1 MNTSEAEQATMR
13 VGAAVV
19 EISPPAGTPMAG
31 FAARTEPSTGV
42 HDPLSVRALAV
53 DDTCWITVDVCGL
66 HEDTCTR
73 IARGLPFMPERVAIT
88 ATHTH
93 AGPCV
98 MPGRLGGHD
107 PGLLEEIVVAC
118 HEAAE
123 TALASQQPATLQ
135 YGESRGVDIA
145 RNRRHPERAVD
156 PPVQV
161 ATFSDARGQVLAW
174 ILLYPCHPV
183 VLGPENR
190 LISGDYPAFTRSV
203 LEERSPGSVALFLPG
218 TAGDIN
224 SGHRADASYS
234 LSGSAGRTMEQAR
247 KIGEHVAA
255 SALGT
260 RLLPVFDSGS
270 GSGSDSGRTSAARRT
285 ISVAMNSRDAFSP
298 AELSRQWEAEAVS
311 ADPGR
316 RSLLNAWKQWAVDR
330 SPEEGMSWRAP
341 VSVFNWQG
349 LTLVGLPGEPFLAAA
364 EAIASEVDG
373 PVFVTGYTNGC
384 PGYFPSA
391 DEYDFG
397 GYEVE
402 DAHRYYGMPAPF
414 APGSAEALI
423 RAALELVGELQ

>member
-1 MNTSEAEQATMR
+1 MSTTQPRQAALR
-13 VGAAVV
+13 AGAAVV
-19 EISPPAGTPMAG
+19 EISPPPGTRMAG

-42 HDPLSVRALAV
+42 HDPLTVRALAV

-73 IARGLPFMPERVAIT
+73 IAHGLPLMPERVAIT

-98 MPGRLGGHD
+98 MPGRLGGAD
-107 PGLLEEIVVAC
+107 TAILETIVSAC

-123 TALASQQPATLQ
+123 AAVAAQQPATLH

-161 ATFSDARGQVLAW
+161 AKFSDATGQVLAW
-174 ILLYPCHPV
+174 IVLYPCHPV

-190 LISGDYPAFTRSV
+190 LISGDYPAFTRRV
-203 LEERSPGSVALFLPG
+203 LEDRAPGSVALFLPG

-224 SGHRADASYS
+224 SGHPADASYS

-255 SALGT
+255 SVLGT
-260 RLLPVFDSGS
+260 PLLPVC
-270 GSGSDSGRTSAARRT
+270 GSDSRVTSAARRT
-285 ISVAMNSRDAFSP
+285 ISVAMNSRDAASP
-298 AELSRQWEAEAVS
+298 AELGRQWEAEAES

-316 RSLLNAWKQWAVDR
+316 RSLLDAWRQWAMDR
-330 SPEEGMSWRAP
+330 SPEDCMSWDAP

-349 LTLVGLPGEPFLAAA
+349 LTLVGLPGEPFLAAT
-364 EAIASEVDG
+364 EAIASSIKG

-384 PGYFPSA
+384 PGYFPGA
-391 DEYDFG
+391 DEYGFG
-397 GYEVE
+397 GYEVD

-423 RAALELVGELQ
+423 QAALELVGGLQ

>member
-1 MNTSEAEQATMR
+1 MITIHRGPPTLR

-19 EISPPAGTPMAG
+19 EILPPSGTRMAG

-42 HDPLSVRALAV
+42 HDPLTVRALAV

-73 IARGLPFMPERVAIT
+73 IAHGLPFAPERVAIT

-107 PGLLEEIVVAC
+107 PALLESIVLAC

-123 TALASQQPATLQ
+123 TAVASQRLATLK
-135 YGESRGVDIA
+135 YGESRGVDVA

-161 ATFSDARGQVLAW
+161 ATFSDEAGEVIAW
-174 ILLYPCHPV
+174 LVLYPCHPV

-218 TAGDIN
+218 TAGNIN
-224 SGHRADASYS
+224 SGHPADASYS

-260 RLLPVFDSGS
+260 PLLPLSA
-270 GSGSDSGRTSAARRT
+270 SDSYSHSGVTSAARRT
-285 ISVAMNSRDAFSP
+285 IGVAMNSRDAVSP
-298 AELSRQWEAEAVS
+298 AELRRQWEAEAIS

-316 RSLLNAWKQWAVDR
+316 RSLLNSWKQWAMDR
-330 SPEEGMSWRAP
+330 SPDDEMSWDAP
-341 VSVFNWQG
+341 VTVFNWHG
-349 LTLVGLPGEPFLAAA
+349 LTLVGLPGEPFLATT
-364 EAIASEVDG
+364 EAIASGVKG

-384 PGYFPSA
+384 PGYFPTA

-414 APGSAEALI
+414 APGSAEVLIHTALT
-423 RAALELVGELQ
+423 LVGELQ

>member
-1 MNTSEAEQATMR
+1 MSTSQPQQAVLQ

-19 EISPPAGTPMAG
+19 EIFPPAGTPMAG
-31 FAARTEPSTGV
+31 FAARTQPSTGV
-42 HDPLSVRALAV
+42 HDPLTVRALAV

-73 IARGLPFMPERVAIT
+73 ISGSLPLTPERVAIT

-107 PGLLEEIVVAC
+107 PRLLEEIVLAC
-118 HEAAE
+118 REATEAAVG
-123 TALASQQPATLQ
+123 SQRPATLQ

-161 ATFSDARGQVLAW
+161 ASFNDASGEVVAW
-174 ILLYPCHPV
+174 IVLYPCHPV

-190 LISGDYPAFTRSV
+190 LISGDYPAFTRRV

-224 SGHRADASYS
+224 SGHPADASYT

-255 SALGT
+255 SVLGT
-260 RLLPVFDSGS
+260 RLLPI
-270 GSGSDSGRTSAARRT
+270 SAPGKTAVARRT
-285 ISVAMNSRDAFSP
+285 ISVAMKSRDAVSP

-316 RSLLNAWKQWAVDR
+316 RSLLNAWKQWAMDR
-330 SPEEGMSWRAP
+330 SPEEEMSWEAP

-349 LTLVGLPGEPFLAAA
+349 LTLVGLPGEPFLAAT
-364 EAIASEVDG
+364 EAVASSVEG

-384 PGYFPSA
+384 PGYFPAA

-423 RAALELVGELQ
+423 QTALELVGGLQ

>member
-1 MNTSEAEQATMR
+1 MSASHPGQAALQ

-73 IARGLPFMPERVAIT
+73 IADGLPLMPERVAIT

-107 PGLLEEIVVAC
+107 PRLLEEIVLTC
-118 HEAAE
+118 REAAK
-123 TALASQQPATLQ
+123 AAIASQRPATLQ
-135 YGESRGVDIA
+135 YGQSRGVDVA

-161 ATFSDARGQVLAW
+161 ATFSDASGQVLAW
-174 ILLYPCHPV
+174 IVLYPCHPV

-190 LISGDYPAFTRSV
+190 LISGDYPTFTRRV

-218 TAGDIN
+218 AAGDIN
-224 SGHRADASYS
+224 SGHPADASYS
-234 LSGSAGRTMEQAR
+234 LSGSASRTMEQAR
-247 KIGEHVAA
+247 TIGEHVAA
-255 SALGT
+255 SVLGT
-260 RLLPVFDSGS
+260 RLLPISAHGK
-270 GSGSDSGRTSAARRT
+270 TSAARRT
-285 ISVAMNSRDAFSP
+285 VSVAMDSRDAVSP

-316 RSLLNAWKQWAVDR
+316 RSLLNAWKQWAMDR
-330 SPEEGMSWRAP
+330 RPEEDMSWQAP
-341 VSVFNWQG
+341 VSVFTWQG
-349 LTLVGLPGEPFLAAA
+349 LTLVGLPGEPFLATS
-364 EAIASEVDG
+364 EAIASQVKG

-384 PGYFPSA
+384 PGYFPTA

-423 RAALELVGELQ
+423 QAALELVGGLQ

>member
-1 MNTSEAEQATMR
+1 MSTSHPGQAVLR

-19 EISPPAGTPMAG
+19 EIPTPAGTPMAG

-42 HDPLSVRALAV
+42 HDPLTVRALAV

-66 HEDTCTR
+66 HEDTCSR
-73 IARGLPFMPERVAIT
+73 IALGLPLMPERVAIT

-107 PGLLEEIVVAC
+107 PALLEEIVVAC
-118 HEAAE
+118 REAAE
-123 TALASQQPATLQ
+123 AAVASQQPATLQ

-161 ATFSDARGQVLAW
+161 ATFSDARGHVLAW
-174 ILLYPCHPV
+174 IVLYPCHPV
-183 VLGPENR
+183 ALGPENR
-190 LISGDYPAFTRSV
+190 LISADYPAFTRRV

-224 SGHRADASYS
+224 TGHPADASYT
-234 LSGSAGRTMEQAR
+234 LTGSVDRTIEQAR
-247 KIGEHVAA
+247 KFGEHVAA
-255 SALGT
+255 SVVGT
-260 RLLPVFDSGS
+260 AVLPV
-270 GSGSDSGRTSAARRT
+270 SDSGKTSAARRT
-285 ISVAMNSRDAFSP
+285 VSVAMNSRDAVSP

-316 RSLLNAWKQWAVDR
+316 RSLLNAWKQWAMDR
-330 SPEEGMSWRAP
+330 SPEEDMSWQAP
-341 VSVFNWQG
+341 VSVFTWQG

-373 PVFVTGYTNGC
+373 PVMVTGYTNGC
-384 PGYFPSA
+384 PGYFPTA

-414 APGSAEALI
+414 APGSAETLVQT
-423 RAALELVGELQ
+423 ALELIGGLQ

>member
-1 MNTSEAEQATMR
+1 MSASHPGQAALR

-19 EISPPAGTPMAG
+19 EISPPPGTPMAG

-42 HDPLSVRALAV
+42 HDPLTVRALAV

-66 HEDTCTR
+66 HEDTCAR
-73 IARGLPFMPERVAIT
+73 IAQGLPLMPERVAIT

-107 PGLLEEIVVAC
+107 PRLLEEIVLAC
-118 HEAAE
+118 REAVEAAI
-123 TALASQQPATLQ
+123 ASQQPATLH
-135 YGESRGVDIA
+135 YGESRGVDVA

-161 ATFSDARGQVLAW
+161 ATFNDEAGQVLAW
-174 ILLYPCHPV
+174 IVLYPCHPV

-190 LISGDYPAFTRSV
+190 LISGDYPAFTRNV

-224 SGHRADASYS
+224 SGHPADASYT

-247 KIGEHVAA
+247 KIGEHVAV

-260 RLLPVFDSGS
+260 RLLPI
-270 GSGSDSGRTSAARRT
+270 SDAAKTSAARRT
-285 ISVAMNSRDAFSP
+285 VSVAMDPRDAFSP
-298 AELSRQWEAEAVS
+298 AEMSRQWEAEAVS

-316 RSLLNAWKQWAVDR
+316 RSLLNAWKQWAVGR
-330 SPEEGMSWRAP
+330 NPEGDMSWQAP
-341 VSVFNWQG
+341 VSVFTWQG
-349 LTLVGLPGEPFLAAA
+349 LTLVGLPGEPFLATS
-364 EAIASEVDG
+364 EAIASRVKG

-384 PGYFPSA
+384 PGYFPAA

-423 RAALELVGELQ
+423 RAALALVGELK

>member
-1 MNTSEAEQATMR
+1 MSTPQAEQGVLR

-19 EISPPAGTPMAG
+19 GISPPAGTPMAG

-42 HDPLSVRALAV
+42 HDPLTVRALAV

-123 TALASQQPATLQ
+123 TALASQQPATLH

-161 ATFSDARGQVLAW
+161 ATFSDEAGQVLAW

-234 LSGSAGRTMEQAR
+234 LSGSTGRTMEQAR

-260 RLLPVFDSGS
+260 PLLPVFGS
-270 GSGSDSGRTSAARRT
+270 RETSAARRT
-285 ISVAMNSRDAFSP
+285 VGVAMNARDAVSP
-298 AELSRQWEAEAVS
+298 SALGRQWEAEAVS
-311 ADPGR
+311 AEPGR
-316 RSLLNAWKQWAVDR
+316 RSLLNTWKQWAMDR
-330 SPEEGMSWRAP
+330 GPDDKMSWRAP

-349 LTLVGLPGEPFLAAA
+349 LTLVGLPGEPFLAAT
-364 EAIASEVDG
+364 EAIASELEG

-414 APGSAEALI
+414 APGSAEALV
-423 RAALELVGELQ
+423 RAALELAGEPQ

>member
-1 MNTSEAEQATMR
+1 MSTSHPGQAALR

-42 HDPLSVRALAV
+42 HDPLTVRALAV

-73 IARGLPFMPERVAIT
+73 ISGSLPLMPEHVAIT

-107 PGLLEEIVVAC
+107 PRLLEEIVLAC
-118 HEAAE
+118 REATEAAM
-123 TALASQQPATLQ
+123 ASQRPAALQ

-161 ATFSDARGQVLAW
+161 AAFNDANGQVVAW
-174 ILLYPCHPV
+174 IVLYPCHPV

-190 LISGDYPAFTRSV
+190 LISGDYPAFTRKV
-203 LEERSPGSVALFLPG
+203 LEERFPGSVALFLPG

-224 SGHRADASYS
+224 SGHPADASYT

-255 SALGT
+255 SVLGT
-260 RLLPVFDSGS
+260 RLLPI
-270 GSGSDSGRTSAARRT
+270 SDSGKTAVARKT
-285 ISVAMNSRDAFSP
+285 ISVAMNSRDAVSP
-298 AELSRQWEAEAVS
+298 AELARLWEAEAVS

-316 RSLLNAWKQWAVDR
+316 RSLLNAWKQWAMDR
-330 SPEEGMSWRAP
+330 SPEEEMSWDAP

-349 LTLVGLPGEPFLAAA
+349 LTLVGLPGEPFLAAT
-364 EAIASEVDG
+364 EAIASRVGG
-373 PVFVTGYTNGC
+373 PVVVTGYTNGC
-384 PGYFPSA
+384 PGYFPTA
-391 DEYDFG
+391 DEYGFG

-423 RAALELVGELQ
+423 QAALELVGELQ

>member
-1 MNTSEAEQATMR
+1 VATQR
-13 VGAAVV
+13 
-19 EISPPAGTPMAG
+19 
-31 FAARTEPSTGV
+31 
-42 HDPLSVRALAV
+42 
-53 DDTCWITVDVCGL
+53 
-66 HEDTCTR
+66 
-73 IARGLPFMPERVAIT
+73 
-88 ATHTH
+88 
-93 AGPCV
+93 
-98 MPGRLGGHD
+98 
-107 PGLLEEIVVAC
+107 
-118 HEAAE
+118 
-123 TALASQQPATLQ
+123 PATLQ
-135 YGESRGVDIA
+135 YGQSRGVDIA

-161 ATFSDARGQVLAW
+161 ASFSDARGKVVAW
-174 ILLYPCHPV
+174 IVLYPCHPV

-190 LISGDYPAFTRSV
+190 LISGDYPAFTRRV

-224 SGHRADASYS
+224 SGHPADASYT

-255 SALGT
+255 SVLGT
-260 RLLPVFDSGS
+260 PLLSI
-270 GSGSDSGRTSAARRT
+270 SDSGKTSASRRT
-285 ISVAMNSRDAFSP
+285 ISVAMNSRDADSP
-298 AELSRQWEAEAVS
+298 AELGRQWEAEAVW

-330 SPEEGMSWRAP
+330 RPDEELSWEAP

-349 LTLVGLPGEPFLAAA
+349 LTLVGLPGEPFLATT
-364 EAIASEVDG
+364 EAIASAVKG
-373 PVFVTGYTNGC
+373 PVLVTGYTNGC
-384 PGYFPSA
+384 PGYFPTA

-423 RAALELVGELQ
+423 QAALELMGELQ

>member
-1 MNTSEAEQATMR
+1 MSTTQAEEPVLR

-19 EISPPAGTPMAG
+19 EISPPVGTPMAG

-42 HDPLSVRALAV
+42 HDPLTVRALAV

-107 PGLLEEIVVAC
+107 PRLLEEIVRAC
-118 HEAAE
+118 REATEAAV
-123 TALASQQPATLQ
+123 ASQRPATLQ
-135 YGESRGVDIA
+135 YGESRGVDVA
-145 RNRRHPERAVD
+145 RNRRHPERTVD
-156 PPVQV
+156 PPVQL
-161 ATFSDARGQVLAW
+161 ASFSDAAGQIIAW
-174 ILLYPCHPV
+174 LVLYPCHPV

-224 SGHRADASYS
+224 SGHPADASYS
-234 LSGSAGRTMEQAR
+234 LSGFAGRTMEQAR
-247 KIGEHVAA
+247 KIGERVAA
-255 SALGT
+255 TALGT
-260 RLLPVFDSGS
+260 PLLPVSGS
-270 GSGSDSGRTSAARRT
+270 GSRQTTAARRT
-285 ISVAMNSRDAFSP
+285 ISVAMNSRDAVSP
-298 AELSRQWEAEAVS
+298 AELSRLWDAEAVS

-316 RSLLNAWKQWAVDR
+316 RSLLNAWMQWANDR
-330 SPEEGMSWRAP
+330 GPDDEMSWEAP

-349 LTLVGLPGEPFLAAA
+349 LTLVGLPGEPFLAAT
-364 EAIASEVDG
+364 EAIASEVEG

-423 RAALELVGELQ
+423 QAALELAGELQ

>member
-1 MNTSEAEQATMR
+1 MSTSHAGQGVMR

-42 HDPLSVRALAV
+42 HDPLTVRALAV

-73 IARGLPFMPERVAIT
+73 IAHGLPLMPERVAIT

-107 PGLLEEIVVAC
+107 PLLLEEIVSAC
-118 HEAAE
+118 REATEAAV
-123 TALASQQPATLQ
+123 ASQRPATLQ
-135 YGESRGVDIA
+135 YGQSRGVDVA
-145 RNRRHPERAVD
+145 RNRRHPEREVD

-174 ILLYPCHPV
+174 IVLYPCHPV

-203 LEERSPGSVALFLPG
+203 LEEHSPGSVALFLPG

-224 SGHRADASYS
+224 SGHPADASYT

-255 SALGT
+255 SVLGT
-260 RLLPVFDSGS
+260 PLLPI
-270 GSGSDSGRTSAARRT
+270 SDSGMTSAARRT
-285 ISVAMNSRDAFSP
+285 ISVAMNSRDAVSP

-316 RSLLNAWKQWAVDR
+316 RSLLNAWKQWAMDR
-330 SPEEGMSWRAP
+330 SPGEEMSWRAP
-341 VSVFNWQG
+341 VSAFNWQG
-349 LTLVGLPGEPFLAAA
+349 LTLVGLPGEPFLATT
-364 EAIASEVDG
+364 EAITSEVEG
-373 PVFVTGYTNGC
+373 PVLVTGYTNGC
-384 PGYFPSA
+384 PGYFPTA
-391 DEYDFG
+391 DEYGFG

-414 APGSAEALI
+414 APGSAETLVQ
-423 RAALELVGELQ
+423 AALELMGELQ

>member
-1 MNTSEAEQATMR
+1 MSTSQAEQPTVR

-19 EISPPAGTPMAG
+19 GISPPAGSPMAG

-42 HDPLSVRALAV
+42 HDPLTVRALAV
-53 DDTCWITVDVCGL
+53 DDTCLITVDVCGL

-73 IARGLPFMPERVAIT
+73 IAHALPFVPDRVAIT

-107 PGLLEEIVVAC
+107 PAILEEIVLAC

-123 TALASQQPATLQ
+123 AAVASQQPATLQ
-135 YGESRGVDIA
+135 YGESRGVDVA

-161 ATFSDARGQVLAW
+161 ATFNDEAGQELAW
-174 ILLYPCHPV
+174 IVLYPCHPV

-190 LISGDYPAFTRSV
+190 LISGDYPAFTRNV

-255 SALGT
+255 SVVETSLE
-260 RLLPVFDSGS
+260 PVFDSGK
-270 GSGSDSGRTSAARRT
+270 TSAARRT
-285 ISVAMNSRDAFSP
+285 ISLAMTSRDADSP
-298 AELSRQWEAEAVS
+298 AELGRKWEAEAVS

-316 RSLLNAWKQWAVDR
+316 RSLLNAWKQWAMDR
-330 SPEEGMSWRAP
+330 SPEEDMSWRAP
-341 VSVFNWQG
+341 VSVFNWHG
-349 LTLVGLPGEPFLAAA
+349 LTLVGLPGEPFLATT
-364 EAIASEVDG
+364 EAIASKVDG
-373 PVFVTGYTNGC
+373 PVMVTGYTNGC
-384 PGYFPSA
+384 PGYFPTA

-414 APGSAEALI
+414 APGSAEALVQ
-423 RAALELVGELQ
+423 AAVELTGELR